1 MGNKSPAMAGF
12 YTTGSQQSLSVSSR
26 IRPKGYFLTVA
37 TGFALLFALISH
49 QQQLPLWQHG
59 VLWALQ
65 GLSPLLLL
73 PGCQHWL
80 DQRRL
85 LRSLPAVV
93 KLLLGGACAGI
104 LFSGP
109 AMALDIWF
117 GLDPLPR
124 QAADWFR
131 AFGQEALTV
140 TPVLSLCWLATNA
153 PWLPGWPAAV
163 SAIPHP
169 PAAVAEIQPQAASL
183 ADTLAQGCGIALPSQ
198 CQGQLLYI
206 KAELHYLLLVTT
218 QGQSLVL
225 CSLKDA
231 IAALPVTAGLS
242 PHRSYW
248 VSFSAIRGLRRQG
261 RQGILTL
268 SHGHQIPVSRQQLAS
283 VRQRLQ
289 TQGIESSD

>member
-1 MGNKSPAMAGF
+1 MSA
-12 YTTGSQQSLSVSSR
+12 SSR

-49 QQQLPLWQHG
+49 QPQLSFWQHG

-80 DQRRL
+80 DQRRA
-85 LRSLPAVV
+85 LRSWPAVA

-124 QAADWFR
+124 QTADWLR
-131 AFGQEALTV
+131 AFSQEAMTV

-163 SAIPHP
+163 NAIPLP
-169 PAAVAEIQPQAASL
+169 QSAGSEISPQPVSL
-183 ADTLAQGCGIALPSQ
+183 ADTLAQGCGVALPSQ
-198 CQGQLLYI
+198 CQGPLLYI
-206 KAELHYLLLVTT
+206 KAELHYLLLVTE

-231 IAALPVTAGLS
+231 IAALPVSAGFS

-248 VSFSAIRGLRRQG
+248 VSFAAIRGLRRQG
-261 RQGILTL
+261 RQGTLTL

-283 VRQRLQ
+283 VRQCLQ
-289 TQGIESSD
+289 AQGIDCRD

>member
-1 MGNKSPAMAGF
+1 MSA
-12 YTTGSQQSLSVSSR
+12 SSR

-49 QQQLPLWQHG
+49 QPQLSFWQHG
-59 VLWALQ
+59 VLWAFQ

-80 DQRRL
+80 DQRRI
-85 LRSLPAVV
+85 LRSWPAVL
-93 KLLLGGACAGI
+93 KLLLGGACAGL

-117 GLDPLPR
+117 GLDPLPM
-124 QAADWFR
+124 QSADWFR
-131 AFGQEALTV
+131 AFSQEAMTV

-163 SAIPHP
+163 NAIPYP
-169 PAAVAEIQPQAASL
+169 PADVAETSL
-183 ADTLAQGCGIALPSQ
+183 PPVSLTDALAQGCGVALPSQ
-198 CQGQLLYI
+198 CRGQLLYI
-206 KAELHYLLLVTT
+206 KAELHYLLLVTE

-231 IAALPVTAGLS
+231 IAALPVSAGLS

-248 VSFSAIRGLRRQG
+248 VSFAAIRGMRRQG
-261 RQGILTL
+261 RQGTLTL
-268 SHGHQIPVSRQQLAS
+268 SCDQQIPVSRQQLAK
-283 VRQRLQ
+283 VRECLQ
-289 TQGIESSD
+289 IQGIECRD